1 MKSLDK
7 KDSRPTPGKGDCPS
21 LLLRLVW
28 RRGTRP
34 RWRFG
39 LVCAA
44 VFLYG
49 NVAGCGAAKTNRT
62 AVQGEVTLDGKPLEF
77 ASVQFIPMGDC
88 RGPMATARVTKGQ
101 YSLPAAEGPAI
112 GELLVQIRT
121 DYGRLHPGE
130 GPQQLVERYHG
141 APPEPIPARYHR
153 QSVLQVTTTE
163 GGDNKFSFH
172 LVGRESSESP

>member
-7 KDSRPTPGKGDCPS
+7 KDSRPTPGKGECPS

-28 RRGTRP
+28 RRGTKP

-39 LVCAA
+39 LGCAA
-44 VFLYG
+44 VLLG
-49 NVAGCGAAKTNRT
+49 INLSGCGAPKTKRT

-77 ASVQFIPMGDC
+77 ASVQFIPTGDC

-101 YSLPAAEGPAI
+101 YSLPATEGPAI
-112 GELLVQIRT
+112 GQLLVQIRT

-130 GPQQLVERYHG
+130 GSQQLVERYHG

-153 QSVLQVTTTE
+153 ESVLQVTTTE
-163 GGDNKFSFH
+163 VGDNKFSFH
-172 LVGRESSESP
+172 LVSGGSGESP